1 VSTAIWYALIGAG
14 LVGIGLHSLVLTPNV
29 LRKIIAL
36 NIMGNGVF
44 LILVSTSKRLPNMT
58 NPEPDPVP
66 QAMVL
71 TGIVVAVS
79 ATALALALLR
89 RYYEATG
96 KIVLPEDSPEWGI
109 EEAPPAATM
118 GSIWADAAEEDD
130 DGH

>member
-1 VSTAIWYALIGAG
+1 MTTAIWYALIGAG
-14 LVGIGLHSLVLTPNV
+14 LVGLGLHSLVLTPNI

-44 LILVSTSKRLPNMT
+44 LILVSTSKRLPGLED
-58 NPEPDPVP
+58 PQPDPVP

-71 TGIVVAVS
+71 TGVVVAVS

-96 KIVLPEDSPEWGI
+96 NIVLPEDTPEWGI
-109 EEAPPAATM
+109 EEIPPTALLTPPHQ
-118 GSIWADAAEEDD
+118 DD
-130 DGH
+130 DDAH